1 MFCVVSQS
9 QEMEPLQ
16 AKVYYTQERGVCS
29 NLSQVVP
36 VSTRKG
42 QKVTKTAQVKSKSQQ
57 EPNAGFTNAA
67 ASEPL
72 KEMCLVLTSNNYT
85 HVSNQLSHWPSP

>member
-1 MFCVVSQS
+1 V
-9 QEMEPLQ
+9 
-16 AKVYYTQERGVCS
+16 VCS
-29 NLSQVVP
+29 YLSQVVP

-42 QKVTKTAQVKSKSQQ
+42 QKVTKTAQVKCKSQQ

-72 KEMCLVLTSNNYT
+72 KEMCLVLPCKQLHT
-85 HVSNQLSHWPSP
+85 HFKAAVTLAFTIEDKSTLGSRLCYIANKHAEH